1 MMVTHGPSWSIN
13 SVERRR
19 LRIINM
25 SLFAGFMY
33 IRANMKLSQD
43 LTPIAVGNNFRGNAI
58 AGLLQPSLI
67 WIFNFGS
74 AETIQLR
81 TMTRTDAS
89 SKCSSAPFRKRSLVP
104 PKPQFSKHV
113 YPGFVAL
120 SSVICAFPA
129 SMFSFVSETSE
140 DRDVARQHARLD
152 DLEHERREGRGI
164 GSDRGGLLSNAMQ
177 EEVLN

>member
-1 MMVTHGPSWSIN
+1 MQKIDHPCHNTTCPHLGEALKMMVTHGPSWSIN

-33 IRANMKLSQD
+33 IRGNMKLSQD
-43 LTPIAVGNNFRGNAI
+43 LTRIAVGNNFRGNAI
-58 AGLLQPSLI
+58 AGLLQQSSLI

-104 PKPQFSKHV
+104 PKPQFSTARIPWLCGPEQRNLRV
-113 YPGFVAL
+113 PCINVFV
-120 SSVICAFPA
+120 CF
-129 SMFSFVSETSE
+129 
-140 DRDVARQHARLD
+140 
-152 DLEHERREGRGI
+152 
-164 GSDRGGLLSNAMQ
+164 
-177 EEVLN
+177 

>member
-89 SKCSSAPFRKRSLVP
+89 SKCSSAPFS
-104 PKPQFSKHV
+104 
-113 YPGFVAL
+113 G
-120 SSVICAFPA
+120 
-129 SMFSFVSETSE
+129 
-140 DRDVARQHARLD
+140 RDL
-152 DLEHERREGRGI
+152 
-164 GSDRGGLLSNAMQ
+164 
-177 EEVLN
+177 